1 MPRSASVSEEHQSM
15 ASFSTIALPE
25 NLLRPLDGIFDK
37 KKNGIGHIS
46 DAQTQRQKE
55 DYFLA
60 L

>member
-1 MPRSASVSEEHQSM
+1 M